1 MSEFGKGKSML
12 VQRLLATA
20 LFVSF
25 CIVKPVFA
33 EPIYHEKH
41 YPKGDGPF
49 PAVIALHTSG
59 GFKTVKHLIQRY
71 VDDGFAVY
79 APDFFIRHDLGPKNR
94 METFSTY
101 REAIEGELDEI
112 VEMVKNDPKV
122 QKQNVF
128 AVGFSNGGF
137 WATYLAGKNRVRA
150 AASHYGVWKANFGK
164 LDWEKQPYPKDYVT
178 KLSNPILALHGADD
192 KTQKLKFAEDAWRKI
207 KRVNS
212 SFETH
217 VYAGADHAWDRQGHK
232 KYVYNAEVDQDSH
245 KRTVAF
251 FRKFMNKKPSSG
263 NWN

>member
-1 MSEFGKGKSML
+1 ML
-12 VQRLLATA
+12 SIRLLFTATFLSLCLA
-20 LFVSF
+20 KGLV
-25 CIVKPVFA
+25 A
-33 EPIYHEKH
+33 EPIFHEKH

-71 VDDGFAVY
+71 VDDGFVVY
-79 APDFFIRHDLGPKNR
+79 APDFFTRHDLGPENR

-101 REAIEGELDEI
+101 RKVIEGELDDI
-112 VEMVKNDPKV
+112 VELAKNDPKV

-137 WATYLAGKNRVRA
+137 WATYLAGKKRVRA
-150 AASHYGVWKANFGK
+150 AASHYGVWKAKKGK

-178 KLSNPILALHGADD
+178 KSSNPILALHGADD
-192 KTQKLKFAEDAWRKI
+192 KTQKLKWAEEAWRKI

-232 KYVYNAEVDQDSH
+232 KYAYNAEVDRDSH

-251 FRKFMNKKPSSG
+251 FRKFMNKTASFG
-263 NWN
+263 N